1 MPMKPRRIHD
11 QRGFTLLEVLITM
24 VLLAV
29 GILGVGGLA
38 ITTVQGND
46 KSNRLST
53 ATLLAQDTLEAV
65 RTAGYTGAPALAG
78 TEGYGAIAGST
89 TFKRVVTVADDTP
102 SIWMRTVTVT
112 VWWESDDHS
121 VTLSTVI
128 AKEFT

>member
-1 MPMKPRRIHD
+1 MTRANRKAEA
-11 QRGFTLLEVLITM
+11 GFTLLEVLITM

-46 KSNRLST
+46 KSNRLSA
-53 ATLLAQDTLEAV
+53 ATMLAQDKLEQV

-78 TEGYGAIAGST
+78 TEGYGAIADNT
-89 TFKRVVTVADDTP
+89 PFKREVAVADDTP
-102 SIWMRTVTVT
+102 TIWMRTVTVT
-112 VWWESDDHS
+112 VWWESDGHS
-121 VTLSTVI
+121 VTLSTIV